1 MVSLVSNHDY
11 ALLEGLLSKS
21 NRPVDMI
28 MDSDV
33 DKIVDLDVSQ
43 EIKGDNDS
51 DSSQDDDDE
60 RLVDVS
66 FIVYNS
72 DVYEEIEK
80 GLG

>member
-1 MVSLVSNHDY
+1 
-11 ALLEGLLSKS
+11 
-21 NRPVDMI
+21 MI

-60 RLVDVS
+60 RLVDIS

-72 DVYEEIEK
+72 NVYEEIEK